1 MDIIWLQRD
10 FGIYVVNLF
19 DTGQAAKLLNF
30 AHYSLA
36 YLLKY
41 YCNLEVNKKFQLA
54 DWRIRPLSE
63 EMLQYAR
70 EDTHYLLYIY
80 DLMKNELIDNGN
92 VNKNLIKSAFERS
105 KQICLKVKLN
115 TSFLLTLIYLF

>member
-1 MDIIWLQRD
+1 MDIVWLQRD

-36 YLLKY
+36 YLLKH

-54 DWRIRPLSE
+54 DWRIRPLNE
-63 EMLQYAR
+63 EMLRYAR
-70 EDTHYLLYIY
+70 EDTHHLLYIY
-80 DLMKNELIDNGN
+80 DLMRNELIDNGN
-92 VNKNLIKSAFERS
+92 VNKNLIKSVFERS
-105 KQICLKVKLN
+105 KQICLKVMLFN
-115 TSFLLTLIYLF
+115 YL